1 MKSFYS
7 TVLLLVI
14 GVVTCQQNQPQP
26 QPAKQLTDA
35 ELREKA
41 NRLAHEFIIV
51 DTHVDIPYRL
61 REKMEDI
68 SVRTAGGD
76 FDYVRA
82 KAGGLSAP
90 FMSIYVPAEYE
101 EKGGAKKLA
110 DQLIDMVEKFEKD
123 APDKFAVAKSV
134 AEVQAQFAKD
144 LVSLP
149 MGMEN
154 GSPVEGKLENL
165 KHFYD
170 RGIRYITLAH
180 SKSNHISDSSYD
192 PNRRWKGLSP
202 FGKEVVAEMNRL
214 GIMID
219 ISHVSDSTFY
229 QVIRLTQAPVIASHS
244 SCRHFTPGWERNMD
258 DEMIKALAQNGGVI
272 GINFGSSFLHDSI
285 RLAEDKMWK
294 YIQDKKINPNSDAG
308 KAALQKFREENKIG
322 YADIADVIAHIDHV
336 AQLVGVDHVGFG
348 SDFDGVGDTLP
359 TGLKSVA
366 DYPNIIYELLK
377 KSYSDADI
385 QKICSGNFLRVWSEV
400 EGVAQKLQASND

>member
-1 MKSFYS
+1 MKWFHAA
-7 TVLLLVI
+7 LLFLI
-14 GVVTCQQNQPQP
+14 CGAWACEQQQPP
-26 QPAKQLTDA
+26 PPKVLTDA

-41 NRLAHEFIIV
+41 NKLAQEFIIV
-51 DTHVDIPYRL
+51 DTHVDVPYRL
-61 REKMEDI
+61 GEKMADI
-68 SVRTAGGD
+68 SQRTPDGD

-82 KAGGLSAP
+82 KAGGLDAP

-101 EKGGAKKLA
+101 ERGGAKKLA
-110 DQLIDMVEKFEKD
+110 DKLIDMVEKFEKD
-123 APDKFAVAKSV
+123 WPDKFAVATSV
-134 AEVQAQFAKD
+134 ADVQAQFARG
-144 LVSLP
+144 LIALP

-154 GSPVEGKLENL
+154 GSPIEGKLENL
-165 KHFYD
+165 RYFYA

-229 QVIRLTQAPVIASHS
+229 QVMRLSQAPVIASHS
-244 SCRHFTPGWERNMD
+244 SCRRFTPGWERNMD
-258 DEMIKALAQNGGVI
+258 DEMIKALAKNGGVI
-272 GINFGSSFLHDSI
+272 HINFGSSFLSDSI
-285 RLAEDKMWK
+285 RLAEEKMWQF
-294 YIQDKKINPNSDAG
+294 IQNNKINPNSDAG
-308 KAALQKFREENKIG
+308 KSALQKFRADNKIG
-322 YADIADVIAHIDHV
+322 YADLSDVIAHIDHV
-336 AQLVGVDHVGFG
+336 VKLVGVDHAGFG

-377 KSYSDADI
+377 KGYADEDI
-385 QKICSGNFLRVWSEV
+385 RKICSGNLLRVWSKV
-400 EGVAQKLQASND
+400 EQVAQQLQANPG